1 MLDVIRDHSNKTRGS
16 CSKLKG
22 KILAGNKNDIFHWNR
37 LLRGQCGSLSLEVPK
52 DRLDGALS
60 SLT

>member
-1 MLDVIRDHSNKTRGS
+1 MLDVIRVHSNEIRGS

-22 KILAGNKNDIFHWNR
+22 KILAGNKSDMFHWNR
-37 LLRGQCGSLSLEVPK
+37 LSSGQCGSLSVEVPK
-52 DRLDGALS
+52 DRLVGPLG